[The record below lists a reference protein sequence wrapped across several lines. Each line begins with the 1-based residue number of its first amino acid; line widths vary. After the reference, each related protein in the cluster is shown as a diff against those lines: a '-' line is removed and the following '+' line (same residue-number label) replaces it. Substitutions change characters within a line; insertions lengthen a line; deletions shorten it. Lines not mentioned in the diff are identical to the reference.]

1 MLARVLPVERPA
13 QQNKKVD
20 IRSEEQQLSN
30 ENQYKTGTE
39 MPEVRENSE
48 EGWRGW
54 EQELTNTEDD
64 SKTELQ
70 HLL

>member
-48 EGWRGW
+48 EG
-54 EQELTNTEDD
+54 
-64 SKTELQ
+64 
-70 HLL
+70 